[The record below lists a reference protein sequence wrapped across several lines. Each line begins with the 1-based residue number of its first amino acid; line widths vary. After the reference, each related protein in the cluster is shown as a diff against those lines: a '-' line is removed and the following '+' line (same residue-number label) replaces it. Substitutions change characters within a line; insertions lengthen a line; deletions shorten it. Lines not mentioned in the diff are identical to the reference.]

1 MRELL
6 IWICVMSLCFAS
18 CKGGR
23 ESIVAAAITSMLELV
38 VAVMFCSKH
47 HKNVCVNGYLL

>member
-47 HKNVCVNGYLL
+47 HKNVCFNGYLL